1 MNIADRG
8 RVRVSCRG
16 VPMLDRALDVL
27 EHLHAHP
34 EGGSSS
40 AIARSLG
47 FPRNTVHRILNTL
60 LAREYVR
67 RDGATM
73 CFTLSRK
80 LAGMA
85 CDTARERGL
94 MEHVL
99 PVLRRLR
106 DATGET
112 SVVSILDHGEG
123 LVLEQ
128 AQGTHP
134 FRFVCE
140 PGTRQS
146 IHASASTKA
155 ILARLPQDECGAALP
170 GVAFRRLTN
179 RTIVTRRAFDRELD
193 RVRRMGYAVDHG
205 EALDGVH
212 CVAAAVMDRLGRPV
226 AALTVTGPAERMPPS
241 AFTRIGGL
249 VRVAADEVSRGL
261 GYGLNGGEKRAMGG
275 DHA

>member
-1 MNIADRG
+1 MRSG
-8 RVRVSCRG
+8 GRG

-27 EHLHAHP
+27 GHLHAHP
-34 EGGSSS
+34 EGATSS
-40 AIARSLG
+40 AVARALG
-47 FPRNTVHRILNTL
+47 YPRNTVFRILNTL

-67 RDGATM
+67 RDDATL

-94 MEHVL
+94 MEHAL

-112 SVVSILDHGEG
+112 SVVSVLDHGEG

-140 PGTRQS
+140 PGTRQTL
-146 IHASASTKA
+146 HASASTKA
-155 ILARLPQDECGAALP
+155 MLAGLPPAEYGATMV
-170 GVAFRRLTN
+170 GVHFRKF
-179 RTIVTRRAFDRELD
+179 TRRTLGSRQAFDRELD
-193 RVRRMGYAVDHG
+193 RVRRVGYAVDRG

-212 CVAAAVMDRLGRPV
+212 CVAAAVLDRQGRPV
-226 AALTVTGPAERMPPS
+226 AALTVTGPAERMPRS
-241 AFTRIGGL
+241 SFGRIGAE
-249 VRVAADEVSRGL
+249 VRAAADEVSRGL
-261 GYGLNGGEKRAMGG
+261 GYGLNGGANEAKGAG
-275 DHA
+275 HA